1 MSTLKKHNEFCNKS
15 CKIKVGNKINNKI
28 KMYKL

>member
-28 KMYKL
+28 KTYKL